1 MEFFA
6 LPAAEQ
12 AEFER
17 LVAVF
22 EPFEVSEEHVLDP
35 AQLLPI
41 IHSS

>member
-12 AEFER
+12 AEFDR
-17 LVAVF
+17 LTAI
-22 EPFEVSEEHVLDP
+22 FEVEEEHVLDP
-35 AQLLPI
+35 SYLLPI